1 MVECAPRVCS
11 TGCAGRVSGV
21 CRDVMPRC
29 WVTHSVVAAHIV
41 LDNTRKN
48 ANCHGPTYRPWQT
61 SRALVA
67 RRALLDVRDQATAS
81 TITTQTTCR
90 GAWQYAPHLAS
101 PSSVRLRNVPAPYLQ
116 CNTVGGSSN
125 CAGGGHT
132 SPQPWGQSMPAN
144 PTLTVG
150 PESPRRAAQFEA
162 SSKRSRLPVPLRLV
176 APFGT

>member
-81 TITTQTTCR
+81 TITTQTTVSWCMAVRPSLGFAKLGTLAQCSSTISAMQHCGRIEQLR
-90 GAWQYAPHLAS
+90 GRRAHFAP
-101 PSSVRLRNVPAPYLQ
+101 
-116 CNTVGGSSN
+116 TVGTKYACKSN
-125 CAGGGHT
+125 TDGRTG
-132 SPQPWGQSMPAN
+132 
-144 PTLTVG
+144 V
-150 PESPRRAAQFEA
+150 AA
-162 SSKRSRLPVPLRLV
+162 SRS
-176 APFGT
+176 TI